1 MSVIFISYRR
11 KDSGGHA
18 GRLHEELVRRYG
30 REDIFMDIDSL
41 EGGVEFREQIHQ
53 TLDASDVALVLI
65 GEAWTAPTGEGEASS
80 RRIDREDDLVRREV
94 AAALKHEEVAVVPVL
109 VEGANLPSAEELP
122 EDLASLRGLH
132 VCKLRNGDWKAD
144 VNRISRAIDSS
155 SQASGASRLMQRLRR
170 HPRRVAGALG
180 LVALFAVLAVVIL
193 PLGGDDDPANTT
205 PGPVTNATEGC
216 ENQTIAVDARAEL
229 ADAAGNP
236 KPPVEGTVYYG
247 ACGSDH
253 YAMATFPDGSDGVFI
268 QSGLH
273 WDDLGPI
280 QPKSALA
287 FRRSCS
293 KSGNDRK
300 AAEPAAL
307 SLPRPTIDG

>member
-11 KDSGGHA
+11 KDSSGHA

-30 REDIFMDIDSL
+30 REAVFMDIDSL

-53 TLDASDVALVLI
+53 TLDAADTALVLI
-65 GEAWTAPTGEGEASS
+65 GEAWAAPTGDSEAS

-94 AAALKHEEVAVVPVL
+94 AAALDHEQVKVVPVL
-109 VEGANLPSAEELP
+109 VEGAKLPSADELP
-122 EDLASLRGLH
+122 EDLATLRGLH
-132 VCKLRNGDWKAD
+132 VCQLRNGDWKAD

-155 SQASGASRLMQRLRR
+155 SQLGGPSRLMRRLRR

-180 LVALFAVLAVVIL
+180 LVALLAVVAVVVFAV
-193 PLGGDDDPANTT
+193 GGNEDDVGASSSSS
-205 PGPVTNATEGC
+205 AEASEGC
-216 ENQTIAVDARAEL
+216 ENQLIAKDARAEL

-236 KPPVEGTVYYG
+236 RQPEEGTVYYG

-253 YAMATFPDGSDGVFI
+253 YAMATFPDGSDGVFV

-273 WDDLGPI
+273 WVDLGPI
-280 QPKSALA
+280 
-287 FRRSCS
+287 
-293 KSGNDRK
+293 
-300 AAEPAAL
+300 AAEKCARVPPEL
-307 SLPRPTIDG
+307 LEIWRHQEGC